1 MGRKKLTDK
10 IKQVPIGV
18 KESVIEGLGKQTIQ
32 NECEDRVEKLWKQF
46 VNNIKRDMTNGKNK
60 N

>member
-1 MGRKKLTDK
+1 MGRKKLIDK

-32 NECEDRVEKLWKQF
+32 TECEDRVEKLWKQF
-46 VNNIKRDMTNGKNK
+46 VNNIKRDMTNDIR
-60 N
+60 